1 MEQDGV
7 ILGTGKYNYILQ
19 SVSINMW
26 IKHVKLFPIVDIKH
40 WKEIVVNLGLL
51 IVFKN
56 DRFSIRFSIVL
67 NF

>member
-7 ILGTGKYNYILQ
+7 ILGTGKYNYILH